1 MILMIRGHIRNGF
14 ENDNFY
20 NLIKNISNTF
30 DTKIYVH
37 TWNIFQN
44 SLSWR
49 HLVHDPNQVNKKVLQ
64 DYFRDLNPLI
74 KNIIIDDD
82 TKINHPGTTEGVI
95 GRTRCPV
102 LGYKNMFYGMLKLSK
117 NVFDNEPKEEIV
129 VQTRFDV
136 LTNSFGIHTDRI
148 LEFLKNPPNNNDRI
162 KFISEVP
169 FNGID
174 NIYMSTVENMY
185 RFLQRMYFNL
195 DGINEKHRETR
206 HQEHLSFFE
215 RNIF

>member
-20 NLIKNISNTF
+20 NLIKNISNEF
-30 DTKIYVH
+30 EVKIYIH

-49 HLVHDPNQVNKKVLQ
+49 RLAHDPNQVNKSVLS
-64 DYFRDLNPLI
+64 DYFRDLNPII

-82 TKINHPGTTEGVI
+82 TKIQHVGSVEGCI

-117 NVFDNEPKEEIV
+117 NVFDNENKDEV
-129 VQTRFDV
+129 AVQTRFDV
-136 LTNSFGIHTDRI
+136 LTNSFGIRAETI
-148 LEFLKNPPNNNDRI
+148 LDFLRNPPVNDDRI
-162 KFISEVP
+162 KFISDVP

-185 RFLQRMYFNL
+185 KYLQRMYFNL
-195 DGINEKHRETR
+195 DWINEKHRETR